1 MLYNGGYQHV
11 FIGQEYCKII
21 MIRYQARVY
30 RDGKSYS
37 VEFPD
42 LPGCFSDGESK
53 DKALEN
59 AKESLS
65 LYLEEARDPK
75 WNVPKAKERK
85 GSQYYWVRPYEDVAI
100 PLMIRQARLK
110 HGFSQ
115 NKMAELLNMT
125 VQQLQKLETPG
136 KSNPTVR
143 TLAAITEVLDEQ
155 LEISLVA

>member
-1 MLYNGGYQHV
+1 
-11 FIGQEYCKII
+11 
-21 MIRYQARVY
+21 MIRYQAKVY
-30 RDGKSYS
+30 KDGKRYS

-42 LPGCFSDGESK
+42 LSGCYSEGTNKNE
-53 DKALEN
+53 ALEN
-59 AKESLS
+59 ARESLS

-75 WNVPKAKERK
+75 WDVPNAKKRK
-85 GSQYYWVRPYEDVAI
+85 GSQYHWVRPYEDVAI